1 MRYCS
6 IFIKNSES
14 LTDPLLVQY
23 QNGQKR
29 RVNGD
34 FLFLSKKSVF
44 DWLEK
49 QKTNELNE
57 LETKMNLIQ
66 DQITKVELL
75 YNTIQFEEPKQ
86 AEGML

>member
-6 IFIKNSES
+6 IFIKSSES

-75 YNTIQFEEPKQ
+75 YNTVQFEEPKQ